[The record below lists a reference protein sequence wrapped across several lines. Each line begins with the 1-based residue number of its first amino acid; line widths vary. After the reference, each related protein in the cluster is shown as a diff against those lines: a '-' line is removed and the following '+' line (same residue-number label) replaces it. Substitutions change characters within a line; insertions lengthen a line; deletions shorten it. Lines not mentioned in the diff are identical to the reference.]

1 MKLRITVFISTLC
14 LIVAFSVTWMYVRSL
29 KYNACDIPKVNDTY
43 KNMVSDLKKYNIS
56 AVEKKYS
63 CKIIKKNE
71 ADYTNSVYQAIKNGN
86 VMIDY
91 MNGDRLEGK
100 IIFPVNSDSFLR
112 VKKNLSV
119 VLWSLF
125 ASIIIILYT
134 VVFII
139 YNKVIRPFHRMKS
152 FADNIAVGN
161 LDIPLTMDKENYFGA
176 FTESFDMMR
185 EELKKARQGEFEA
198 QKSKKELVAGLSH
211 DIKTPVSTIKALCE
225 IMEIKLSDSDA
236 LTKIHTINQKADVI
250 DKLISNMFHATLE
263 ELEVLKIEPTEE
275 LSTILPPMFSDA
287 NLYDKIHI
295 KKELPECLIYCDK
308 LRLNQ
313 VIDNIIN
320 NSYKYAD
327 TDIDVT
333 YSEQENYITI
343 EIRDYGKN
351 VPEGELPLVFE
362 KFYRGE
368 NAASHSGSG
377 LGLYLAKQFMKGMM
391 GEIECFCDHGFVVIL
406 TIKKV

>member
-1 MKLRITVFISTLC
+1 MKLRITVLVSTLC
-14 LIVAFSVTWMYVRSL
+14 LIIAFMTSWLYISSM
-29 KYNACDIPKVNDTY
+29 KYNACDITEINDIY
-43 KNMVSDLKKYNIS
+43 KNIVSDLKNNS
-56 AVEKKYS
+56 MNETEKKYA
-63 CKIIKKNE
+63 CRIILTNE
-71 ADYTNSVYQAIKNGN
+71 EGYMNTVYQAIKNGS

-91 MNGDRLEGK
+91 MNGDQLEGK
-100 IIFPVNSDSFLR
+100 IIFQKNYNSFQR
-112 VKKNLSV
+112 VKNNLSV
-119 VLWSLF
+119 ALWSLF
-125 ASIIIILYT
+125 AAIIIILYT
-134 VVFII
+134 VIFII
-139 YNKVIRPFHRMKS
+139 YQKVIRPFHKLKN
-152 FADNIAVGN
+152 FADNIAVGD
-161 LDIPLTMDKENYFGA
+161 LDIPLTMDKGNYFGA

-225 IMEIKLSDSDA
+225 ILEIKLSDSDV
-236 LTKIHTINQKADVI
+236 LNKIHTINQKADVI

-275 LSTILPPMFSDA
+275 LSTILPPMFSDV
-287 NLYDKIHI
+287 NHYGKIHI
-295 KKELPECLIYCDK
+295 KNECPECMIYCDS

-320 NSYKYAD
+320 NSYKYAN

-333 YSEQENYITI
+333 FGEQENYITA
-343 EIRDYGKN
+343 EIRDYGEN
-351 VPEGELPLVFE
+351 VPEGELPLIFE

-377 LGLYLAKQFMKGMM
+377 LGLYLAKQFMKGMK
-391 GEIECFCDHGFVVIL
+391 GEIECFCNHGFVVIL
-406 TIKKV
+406 SIKKV